1 MEVSCRGK
9 TFNIYP
15 INEYMNEDWQ
25 GPSVV
30 SDWRQAKKGDWV
42 MTSNDFVIQII
53 SRRKKHPKTHKK
65 PFYLLKSGFG
75 EHPTYK
81 KHIFA
86 TKQVNY
92 AENQYKG
99 KELVK
104 NVAATTLQKSFADKI
119 SMEFKPDNNGQFSSE
134 DIVNCYMSTYMDN
147 NPTQALRRGTNL
159 LKRKYIKERISMN
172 LRDKLIEQG
181 LSDEF
186 VVEKYREILDGKDT
200 PHNTKLNALNKVSE
214 LLGHSIKEKETRS
227 QSIIMISE
235 GDKKLLAQVRKE
247 LSDKEVNQL
256 MSKVKK
262 EGIEGVTKPKN
273 SKSVS

>member
-1 MEVSCRGK
+1 MQVSCRGK
-9 TFNIYP
+9 NFELYSLD
-15 INEYMNEDWQ
+15 EYIKDNWT

-30 SDWRQAKKGDWV
+30 SDWRKADKGDWV
-42 MTSNDFVIQII
+42 ITSNDFVMQIVG
-53 SRRKKHPKTHKK
+53 RRKKKMKTHKK
-65 PFYLLKSGFG
+65 PYYLLKSGFG

-92 AENQYKG
+92 SENQYKG

-119 SMEFKPDNNGQFSSE
+119 SIEFKPDKNGQFSSE

-159 LKRKYIKERISMN
+159 LKREYIKERISMN

-186 VVEKYREILDGKDT
+186 VVEKYRELIDGGDT
-200 PHNTKLNALNKVSE
+200 PHNTKLNALNKVSD
-214 LLGHSIKEKETRS
+214 LLGHSIKEKETSS
-227 QSIIMISE
+227 QSIIMISD
-235 GDKKLLAQVRKE
+235 GDKKLLAEVRKE
-247 LSDKEVNQL
+247 LSDKEINQL

-262 EGIEGVTKPKN
+262 EGIDGVVKPKN
-273 SKSVS
+273 SKRVS

>member
-1 MEVSCRGK
+1 M
-9 TFNIYP
+9 
-15 INEYMNEDWQ
+15 
-25 GPSVV
+25 
-30 SDWRQAKKGDWV
+30 
-42 MTSNDFVIQII
+42 
-53 SRRKKHPKTHKK
+53 
-65 PFYLLKSGFG
+65 LKSGFG

-92 AENQYKG
+92 SENQYKG

-119 SMEFKPDNNGQFSSE
+119 SIEFKPDKNGQFSSE

-159 LKRKYIKERISMN
+159 LKREYIKERISMN

-186 VVEKYREILDGKDT
+186 VVEKYRELIDGGDT
-200 PHNTKLNALNKVSE
+200 PHNTKLNALNKVSD
-214 LLGHSIKEKETRS
+214 LLGHSIKEKETSS
-227 QSIIMISE
+227 QSIIMISD
-235 GDKKLLAQVRKE
+235 GDKKLLAEVRKE
-247 LSDKEVNQL
+247 LSDKEINQL

-262 EGIEGVTKPKN
+262 EGIDGVVKPKN
-273 SKSVS
+273 SKRVS

>member
-1 MEVSCRGK
+1 MK
-9 TFNIYP
+9 D
-15 INEYMNEDWQ
+15 DWN

-30 SDWRQAKKGDWV
+30 SDWRKADKGDWV
-42 MTSNDFVIQII
+42 ITSNDFVMEIVG
-53 SRRKKHPKTHKK
+53 RRKKKMKTHKK
-65 PFYLLKSGFG
+65 PYYLLKSGFG

-86 TKQVNY
+86 EKQANY
-92 AENQYKG
+92 HRNQYEG
-99 KELVK
+99 KDLVR
-104 NVAATTLQKSFADKI
+104 NVKTTALQASFADKLCAD
-119 SMEFKPDNNGQFSSE
+119 FAPDKSGNFSSE

-186 VVEKYREILDGKDT
+186 VVEKYRELIDGGDT
-200 PHNTKLNALNKVSE
+200 PHNTKLNSLNKVSD
-214 LLGHSIKEKETRS
+214 LLGHSIKEKETSS

-247 LSDKEVNQL
+247 LSDKEINQL

-262 EGIEGVTKPKN
+262 EGIDGVVEPKS
-273 SKSVS
+273 SKRAS

>member
-1 MEVSCRGK
+1 MQVSCRGK
-9 TFNIYP
+9 SFDIYSLD
-15 INEYMNEDWQ
+15 EYMKDDWN

-30 SDWRQAKKGDWV
+30 SDWRKADKGDWV
-42 MTSNDFVIQII
+42 ITSNDFVMEIVG
-53 SRRKKHPKTHKK
+53 RRKKKMKTHKK
-65 PFYLLKSGFG
+65 PYYLLKSGFG

-86 TKQVNY
+86 EKQANY
-92 AENQYKG
+92 HRNQYEG
-99 KELVK
+99 KDLVR
-104 NVAATTLQKSFADKI
+104 NVKTTALQASFADKL
-119 SMEFKPDNNGQFSSE
+119 SADFAPDKSGNFSSQ

-186 VVEKYREILDGKDT
+186 VVEKYRELIDGGDT
-200 PHNTKLNALNKVSE
+200 PHNTKLNALNKVSD
-214 LLGHSIKEKETRS
+214 LLGHSIKEKETSS

-247 LSDKEVNQL
+247 LSDKEINQL

-262 EGIEGVTKPKN
+262 EGIDGVVEPKT
-273 SKSVS
+273 SKRA

>member
-1 MEVSCRGK
+1 MQVSCRGK
-9 TFNIYP
+9 NFELYSLD
-15 INEYMNEDWQ
+15 EYMQDNWN

-30 SDWRQAKKGDWV
+30 SDWRKADKGDWV
-42 MTSNDFVIQII
+42 ITSNDFVMEIVG
-53 SRRKKHPKTHKK
+53 RRKKKMKTHKK
-65 PFYLLKSGFG
+65 PYYLLKSGFG

-86 TKQVNY
+86 EKQANY
-92 AENQYKG
+92 HRNQYEG
-99 KELVK
+99 KDLVR
-104 NVAATTLQKSFADKI
+104 NVKTTALQASFADKLCAD
-119 SMEFKPDNNGQFSSE
+119 FTPDKSGNFSSA

-186 VVEKYREILDGKDT
+186 VVEKYRELIDGGDT
-200 PHNTKLNALNKVSE
+200 PHNTKLNALNKVSD
-214 LLGHSIKEKETRS
+214 LLGHSIKEKETSS
-227 QSIIMISE
+227 QSIIMISD
-235 GDKKLLAQVRKE
+235 GDKKLLAEVRKE
-247 LSDKEVNQL
+247 LSDKEINQL

-262 EGIEGVTKPKN
+262 EGIDGVVQPKDTKRA
-273 SKSVS
+273 S